1 MNNDN
6 KNVYIFIYYCIV
18 VIIVTKEH
26 NILSV
31 TDVTGTWQA
40 IGELHVLFTYMGT
53 DMFPL
58 SQVKLLQHRL
68 CFLWFNA
75 NLGLIIQ
82 SLLVVSHLISSQAN
96 LSSVGP
102 VPMGPAWILY
112 IILQFRK
119 TTNTQKSVWSNCQSL
134 TGMRC
139 ILLIVLQA
147 PEVGHCK
154 NVCISNIH
162 HLVHFY

>member
-75 NLGLIIQ
+75 NLGLVIE
-82 SLLVVSHLISSQAN
+82 SLLVVLHLTSSQAVLN
-96 LSSVGP
+96 SSGP
-102 VPMGPAWILY
+102 MPVGPAWL
-112 IILQFRK
+112 LWNTLKLRK
-119 TTNTQKSVWSNCQSL
+119 TTNSQKSVWLKCQSL
-134 TGMRC
+134 TGMQS

-147 PEVGHCK
+147 PRVWCWK
-154 NVCISNIH
+154 NVCISNMH
-162 HLVHFY
+162 HLAH

>member
-1 MNNDN
+1 M
-6 KNVYIFIYYCIV
+6 
-18 VIIVTKEH
+18 
-26 NILSV
+26 L
-31 TDVTGTWQA
+31 VTGTRQA

-58 SQVKLLQHRL
+58 SQIKLLQPRL

-82 SLLVVSHLISSQAN
+82 LLLVALHLTSSQAI
-96 LSSVGP
+96 LSSIGP

-112 IILQFRK
+112 NILQFRK
-119 TTNTQKSVWSNCQSL
+119 TTNTQKSVWSNCWSL
-134 TGMRC
+134 TGMQS

-147 PEVGHCK
+147 PWVWHLK
-154 NVCISNIH
+154 QVCDFNNIH
-162 HLVHFY
+162 QLIYFDLFFKCSLIIFFSRAYTHLSVFLYS